1 MACHRHRSNHAAY
14 EWRLGLAVALLAALA
29 GWTGA
34 GALHAQD
41 DVDAGE
47 VEIMEAEA
55 RDAAEAPA
63 VETRAAA
70 AAPGAAAGGEARA
83 AAAAP
88 AAPAA
93 AAQDVE
99 AAAVQEPEPLPPISV
114 GGGLQSSF
122 LHHRSNDA
130 DASDHL
136 RVNSLRLYL
145 NGAATNNIKFM
156 VNTDIDYGGSLGAPN
171 VGQNTRFKILD
182 AVAQFE
188 MSDTFNVWVGR
199 FLPPSDRANL
209 YGPFYSHHWAVYADG
224 VQDGYPFIFQGRANG
239 AAYWGQFDKVK
250 LSAGAFDGHST
261 TGISSLIGAGRVQ
274 VNFWDQEPGY
284 YLNSTYYGEKNIL
297 AFGLAGQTQAESGN
311 AYSADLLMERKVPG
325 GGAVTLEAEWARYD
339 GLGGYDPRYV
349 MNDGGY
355 LLGAYL
361 FPKRVGPGQFEIL
374 GKYARARFREGLTP
388 DYNQKTTEVDLNYII
403 RQFNARL
410 MIFFK
415 NTSYTAVQT
424 DDFQVGVG
432 LQIQM

>member
-1 MACHRHRSNHAAY
+1 
-14 EWRLGLAVALLAALA
+14 LAVALLAALA
-29 GWTGA
+29 GWTGP

-47 VEIMEAEA
+47 VEIVEAEA
-55 RDAAEAPA
+55 REAAEAPA

-70 AAPGAAAGGEARA
+70 AAPGAAAGGEAREA
-83 AAAAP
+83 A

-122 LHHRSNDA
+122 LHHRSNDT

-209 YGPFYSHHWAVYADG
+209 YGPFYSHHWADS
-224 VQDGYPFIFQGRANG
+224 
-239 AAYWGQFDKVK
+239 AA
-250 LSAGAFDGHST
+250 
-261 TGISSLIGAGRVQ
+261 
-274 VNFWDQEPGY
+274 
-284 YLNSTYYGEKNIL
+284 
-297 AFGLAGQTQAESGN
+297 
-311 AYSADLLMERKVPG
+311 
-325 GGAVTLEAEWARYD
+325 
-339 GLGGYDPRYV
+339 
-349 MNDGGY
+349 
-355 LLGAYL
+355 
-361 FPKRVGPGQFEIL
+361 
-374 GKYARARFREGLTP
+374 
-388 DYNQKTTEVDLNYII
+388 
-403 RQFNARL
+403 
-410 MIFFK
+410 
-415 NTSYTAVQT
+415 
-424 DDFQVGVG
+424 G
-432 LQIQM
+432 LQGG

>member
-1 MACHRHRSNHAAY
+1 MAGHRHRSNDAAY
-14 EWRLGLAVALLAALA
+14 GWRLGLAVALLAALA
-29 GWTGA
+29 SWA
-34 GALHAQD
+34 GGYTLHAQD
-41 DVDAGE
+41 DLDAGE
-47 VEIMEAEA
+47 VEMREAEA
-55 RDAAEAPA
+55 RDAAAAPGAEA
-63 VETRAAA
+63 RDAA
-70 AAPGAAAGGEARA
+70 AAPGAEARDA
-83 AAAAP
+83 AEP
-88 AAPAA
+88 AGV
-93 AAQDVE
+93 AAQEVE
-99 AAAVQEPEPLPPISV
+99 AVEVQEPQPELPPISV

-145 NGAATNNIKFM
+145 NGAATDNIKFM

-209 YGPFYSHHWAVYADG
+209 YGPFYAHHWGVYADG

-297 AFGLAGQTQAESGN
+297 AIGLAGQTQAESGN
-311 AYSADLLMERKVPG
+311 AYSADFLMERKVAG

-374 GKYARARFREGLTP
+374 GKYARARFREGLTA

-403 RQFNARL
+403 RQFNARV

-415 NTSYTAVQT
+415 DTSYTAVQT